1 MPNAM
6 QLAPLLAFMNNV
18 LEIRVDAVHMCFNAQ
33 RPRWQSCQDIGS
45 WFDLGPPQLLRRTTA
60 HPLHTGPTNIFGATI
75 SEPAM
80 RPDSRFDVLNVLGF
94 LAVVCNATM
103 VVFVGLQVMM
113 AS

>member
-45 WFDLGPPQLLRRTTA
+45 WFDHGPPQLPPHHRSSTAYRT
-60 HPLHTGPTNIFGATI
+60 HEHIRCHYF
-75 SEPAM
+75 
-80 RPDSRFDVLNVLGF
+80 
-94 LAVVCNATM
+94 
-103 VVFVGLQVMM
+103 
-113 AS
+113 